1 MADSAPLARFAA
13 ALADRYRIER
23 ELGRGSMATV
33 YLAEDLRHHR
43 KVAVKVLRPELAA
56 AIGADRFLAEI
67 QTTAKLQHPHILP
80 LFDSGAADGF
90 LYYVMPYVEGE
101 SLQQRLARAGALG
114 VDEVTR
120 IVADVGSAL
129 DYAHRHG
136 VVHRDIKPA
145 NILMHEG
152 AALLADFGIARAV
165 TDGPGERLTG
175 TGVSLGTP
183 HYMSPEQASGERD
196 AGPPSDIYS
205 LGVVAYELVSGQPP
219 FNGRSVQ
226 AVLAQLMTAE
236 PAPLTTPRAGLNAA
250 VRKAMAR
257 DPATRFATGA
267 AFAEALGSDRMSFS
281 RPRRL
286 APLAIASGVA
296 LAALAALAGW
306 RYLRSRGAPPS
317 PAPRLIA
324 VLPFANLTGD
334 SSKEFFG
341 RGLSIEITEQLHR
354 LHIAVVGSAAATT
367 AARRFRSGADVDVQ
381 AAGRA
386 LGADA
391 VLVGTLLRSADGDR
405 VGLEL
410 TDVKTQAVLWSERYQ
425 LGANLFAVQDSVAG
439 RVAGALRLQLTPA
452 EFAAARSGR
461 SVDAAAH
468 DMVVRAKAYAEQ
480 RDEAGLIQATTLFAE
495 ALRRDSTYADAWAGL
510 AEAYNLHAV
519 FNDVTPGDYFR
530 LASEAVDRAL
540 ALDSASVTAH
550 RARAFIAV
558 FWRHDWALADR
569 EFRRAIALDSLSP
582 SNWLFRTWYFMAM
595 GPWDS
600 VRGSILRAHQLDS
613 LAPVIAARMADVLY
627 DGGDAA
633 GARAELVRML
643 RYDPGNGSVRLSLA
657 SMHAVLGQCD
667 SALALFPRSAALPP
681 YAGAYRYAIRVWA
694 RCGQLERVAELVRK
708 AEQSRQSGGTPSG
721 VAAAIA
727 ATHLGNPDVM
737 YRWLEYAFRTGD
749 WQLFFVRGD
758 PEFEPYRNEPRLQ
771 SLLRQAGMPP
781 LGMRGAP
788 GMGPR

>member
-1 MADSAPLARFAA
+1 VQERIVA

-23 ELGRGSMATV
+23 ELGAGGMATV
-33 YLAEDLRHHR
+33 YLAHDLRHDR
-43 KVAVKVLRPELAA
+43 EVAVKVLRPELAA

-67 QTTAKLQHPHILP
+67 HTTAKLQHPHILP

-90 LYYVMPYVEGE
+90 LYYVMPYIDGE
-101 SLQQRLARAGALG
+101 SLQQRLARSGALG
-114 VDEVTR
+114 VDDVTR

-129 DYAHRHG
+129 DYAHRQG

-145 NILMHEG
+145 NILIYEG
-152 AALLADFGIARAV
+152 TALLADFGIARAAAEG
-165 TDGPGERLTG
+165 DGERLTG
-175 TGVSLGTP
+175 TGISLGTP

-205 LGVVAYELVSGQPP
+205 LGVVAYELLSGQPP

-250 VRKAMAR
+250 VQKAMAR
-257 DPATRFATGA
+257 DPADRFATGA
-267 AFAEALGSDRMSFS
+267 AFAEALGSDRAFVPG
-281 RPRRL
+281 RHRL
-286 APLAIASGVA
+286 APLPIVAGLA
-296 LAALAALAGW
+296 LAALAAFAGW
-306 RYLRSRGAPPS
+306 RYLRRGTPATS
-317 PAPRLIA
+317 AAPRLIA

-367 AARRFRSGADVDVQ
+367 AARRFRTGADVDVQ

-391 VLVGTLLRSADGDR
+391 VLNGTLLPSSEGDR

-439 RVAGALRLQLTPA
+439 RVASALRLQLTPA

-461 SVDAAAH
+461 SVDPAAH

-530 LASEAVDRAL
+530 LASDAADRAL
-540 ALDSASVTAH
+540 ELDSASVTAH
-550 RARAFIAV
+550 RARAFLAV
-558 FWRHDWALADR
+558 FWRHDWPLADR
-569 EFRRAIALDSLSP
+569 EFRQALALDSLSP

-627 DGGDAA
+627 DGGDAT
-633 GARAELVRML
+633 GARAELIRML
-643 RYDPGNGSVRLSLA
+643 RYDPANGSVRLSLA
-657 SMHAVLGQCD
+657 SVYAALGQCD
-667 SALALFPRSAALPP
+667 SSLALFPRSAALPP

-694 RCGQLERVAELVRK
+694 RCGQPERIAGLLRI
-708 AEQSRQSGGTPSG
+708 AEQSRQAGGTPSG
-721 VAAAIA
+721 FAAAIA
-727 ATHLGNPDVM
+727 ATYVANRDVM
-737 YRWLEYAFRTGD
+737 YRWLDYAFRTGD
-749 WQLFFVRGD
+749 WQLFFVKGD
-758 PEFEPYRNEPRLQ
+758 PEFAPYRNEPRFEA
-771 SLLRQAGMPP
+771 LLRQAGMRP
-781 LGMRGAP
+781 
-788 GMGPR
+788 